1 MRITAPMPE
10 QHFERLSEIV
20 VHHQETG
27 GITFPEKSILAL
39 ELVSEDSSH
48 AILIDEK
55 TVRIVLIAFL
65 SHSQHLIPDKTVVA
79 EHLP

>member
-1 MRITAPMPE
+1 MI
-10 QHFERLSEIV
+10 
-20 VHHQETG
+20 HHQETG

-39 ELVSEDSSH
+39 ELLQKIVH

-55 TVRIVLIAFL
+55 TVWIVLIAFL

>member
-1 MRITAPMPE
+1 MPE
-10 QHFERLSEIV
+10 QHFERLSKIV

-27 GITFPEKSILAL
+27 GITFPEKSILSL
-39 ELVSEDSSH
+39 ELFQEIVH

-55 TVRIVLIAFL
+55 TVWIVLIAFL
-65 SHSQHLIPDKTVVA
+65 SHSQHLISDETVVA

>member
-1 MRITAPMPE
+1 MLE

-27 GITFPEKSILAL
+27 GITFPKKSILAL
-39 ELVSEDSSH
+39 ELFQKIVH

-55 TVRIVLIAFL
+55 TVWIVLIAFL

>member
-10 QHFERLSEIV
+10 QHLKRLSKIV

-39 ELVSEDSSH
+39 ELFQKIVH

-55 TVRIVLIAFL
+55 TVWIVLIAFL
-65 SHSQHLIPDKTVVA
+65 SHSHHLIPNKTVVA

>member
-1 MRITAPMPE
+1 MPE

-27 GITFPEKSILAL
+27 GITFLEKSILEL
-39 ELVSEDSSH
+39 ELFQEIVH

-55 TVRIVLIAFL
+55 TVWIVLIAFL
-65 SHSQHLIPDKTVVA
+65 SHSQHLIPNETVVA

>member
-20 VHHQETG
+20 VHHQKAG

-39 ELVSEDSSH
+39 ELFQKIVH

-55 TVRIVLIAFL
+55 TVRIVPIAFL
-65 SHSQHLIPDKTVVA
+65 SHSQHLIPDETVVA

>member
-1 MRITAPMPE
+1 MPE

-27 GITFPEKSILAL
+27 GITFPEKSILSL
-39 ELVSEDSSH
+39 ELFQEIVH

-55 TVRIVLIAFL
+55 TVWIVLIAFL
-65 SHSQHLIPDKTVVA
+65 SHSQHLIPDETVVA

>member
-1 MRITAPMPE
+1 MPE
-10 QHFERLSEIV
+10 QHFERLREIV

-39 ELVSEDSSH
+39 ELFQKIVH

-55 TVRIVLIAFL
+55 PVWIVLLAFL
-65 SHSQHLIPDKTVVA
+65 SHSQHLIPDETGVA
-79 EHLP
+79 EYLP

>member
-10 QHFERLSEIV
+10 QHLKRLSKIV

-39 ELVSEDSSH
+39 ELFQEIVL
-48 AILIDEK
+48 AIVIDEK
-55 TVRIVLIAFL
+55 TDWIVLLAVL
-65 SHSQHLIPDKTVVA
+65 SQSQHLIPNETVVA

>member
-20 VHHQETG
+20 VHHQET
-27 GITFPEKSILAL
+27 
-39 ELVSEDSSH
+39 
-48 AILIDEK
+48 
-55 TVRIVLIAFL
+55 
-65 SHSQHLIPDKTVVA
+65 SQHLIPDETVVA

>member
-27 GITFPEKSILAL
+27 GITSLEKSILTL
-39 ELVSEDSSH
+39 ELFQKIVH